1 MQDIEPKQRDVESF
15 AQSIRELVTEGSIAR
30 ACKNLID
37 FANEFVGDKSLVNGA
52 IQIMSLHEKYRSERH
67 TFMNESEKYA
77 LHDKLVARLL
87 SHIDTCEEE
96 AVKLAKLEV
105 KKKQERIEQKTEQDA
120 VQESQPFERKVKS
133 VDSKKN
139 KQKVKNTTDKQKAK
153 VVVSCSGISKKYD
166 NFLLQKLDLSL
177 KSGDIA
183 GVVGQNGSGKT
194 TLLKMVANLVKPSSG
209 LISYPSLKSYDNYS
223 LKQQIA
229 YIPQRLQEW
238 EGNIK
243 VNLHFFLSS
252 IGVRGQENED
262 AVNRI
267 VDRFDLREYL
277 NMPWEDLS
285 GGYQMRF
292 EVARLL
298 LARPRIIILDEPL
311 ANLDINAQVV
321 FLQDLK
327 DHIYAVK
334 HMSPI
339 SVLITSQHLD
349 EIENIANKLIF
360 LDDGKALFNDDKDKL
375 GLLRKENS
383 FEVKL
388 NISKSDLYDVLDI
401 EDVKVERWGNYF
413 IIDTP
418 LTISSGEVLQ
428 RFVEKNVSV
437 LHFKDIS
444 FSTRKL
450 FHTK

>member
-37 FANEFVGDKSLVNGA
+37 FANEFAGDKSLVNGA

-87 SHIDTCEEE
+87 EHIDKCEE
-96 AVKLAKLEV
+96 ASVNKTKLEAE
-105 KKKQERIEQKTEQDA
+105 KEQARLIKKTEQQR
-120 VQESQPFERKVKS
+120 VQELQPFERKVKADKS
-133 VDSKKN
+133 TKG
-139 KQKVKNTTDKQKAK
+139 KQKVKNTGGELDAK
-153 VVVSCSGISKKYD
+153 VVVNCSGISKKYD
-166 NFLLQKLDLSL
+166 NFLLQKIDLSL
-177 KSGDIA
+177 RSGDIA

-209 LISYPSLKSYDNYS
+209 KITYPSLDSYDNYS

-334 HMSPI
+334 HTSPI

-360 LDDGKALFNDDKDKL
+360 LDNGEALFNDDKDKL

-388 NISKSDLYDVLDI
+388 NISKSDLYDVLNI
-401 EDVKVERWGNYF
+401 EGVKVERWGNYY

-418 LTISSGEVLQ
+418 LSISSKEVLQ
-428 RFVEKNVSV
+428 KFVDKNIPV